1 VEKGICFQPGL
12 LYFHMVFFVNFR
24 LLGRLSGVD
33 VNFLLCLSVAVVCSW
48 MNVVGCQVLV
58 VDCAGC
64 RSVLPSSVLISAPRE
79 LLSQMLTTAC
89 HANTMEL
96 PKARI

>member
-1 VEKGICFQPGL
+1 MEKGICFQPGL

-33 VNFLLCLSVAVVCSW
+33 IDFRLCLLVAVNGSW
-48 MNVVGCQVLV
+48 LKVVGCQVLV

-64 RSVLPSSVLISAPRE
+64 RSVLPLSVPSSAPRE
-79 LLSQMLTTAC
+79 LLS
-89 HANTMEL
+89 
-96 PKARI
+96 

>member
-12 LYFHMVFFVNFR
+12 LYFPMCFFINFR

-33 VNFLLCLSVAVVCSW
+33 ANFRLCLLVDVYGSWLTVADCR
-48 MNVVGCQVLV
+48 VLV

-64 RSVLPSSVLISAPRE
+64 RSVLPLFYPSRVGK
-79 LLSQMLTTAC
+79 
-89 HANTMEL
+89 L
-96 PKARI
+96 PAMRDFSEDCRLYT